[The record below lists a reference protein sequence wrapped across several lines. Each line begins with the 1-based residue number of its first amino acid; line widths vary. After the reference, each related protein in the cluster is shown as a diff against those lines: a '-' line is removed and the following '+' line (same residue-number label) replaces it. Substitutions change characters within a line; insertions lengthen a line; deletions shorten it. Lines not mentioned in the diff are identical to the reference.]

1 MIDPKLGGG
10 SLLDMY
16 GVSLQLH
23 EGNADRAGLGDPTRP
38 SGRCW

>member
-16 GVSLQLH
+16 GVSLQLN
-23 EGNADRAGLGDPTRP
+23 EGNARP